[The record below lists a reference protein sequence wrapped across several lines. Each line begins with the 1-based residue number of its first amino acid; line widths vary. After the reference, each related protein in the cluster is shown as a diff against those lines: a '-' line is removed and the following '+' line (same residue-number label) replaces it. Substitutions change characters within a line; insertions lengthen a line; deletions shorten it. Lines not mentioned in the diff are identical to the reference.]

1 VNTIVLGLGNPF
13 WGDDSAGIRVVR
25 TLHDRLPHLEVTM
38 AEASIAGI
46 DILDLLAGYDK
57 AIIVDAIETKDGTPG
72 TIYRLEMKDV
82 VANYNVCPHEMNFIA
97 SIELGRKIGLL
108 LPTSITIFAIEVVQ
122 TALPLEECTLPVRAS
137 IPLCT
142 DMIEC
147 ELQTNPG

>member
-1 VNTIVLGLGNPF
+1 MEEACVSGL
-13 WGDDSAGIRVVR
+13 DI
-25 TLHDRLPHLEVTM
+25 
-38 AEASIAGI
+38 I
-46 DILDLLAGYDK
+46 DVLAGYDK

-82 VANYNVCPHEMNFIA
+82 IANYNVCPHEMDFVA

-108 LPTSITIFAIEVVQ
+108 LPTSVTIFAIEVGQ
-122 TALPLEECTLPVRAS
+122 TALPLKECTLPVSAS

-142 DMIEC
+142 QMIEC